1 MTQVPTRRA
10 GPHVLIIVQNLSV
23 PLDRRVWLECQ
34 TLVGAGY
41 RVSVICP
48 RGDGDGAY
56 TELDGVRIHRYKPAP
71 AARGVLAYG
80 FEFAYCWL
88 RAAALTWRIH
98 RADPVNVIQGCNP
111 PDTYWALARLF
122 RRAGVQFV
130 FDHHDLCPELYD
142 SKPGQ
147 SSQWVGSL
155 LRWLE
160 RRTFATADLVLTT
173 NESYRE
179 RASTRTGRPADDI
192 VVVRSGPDPEKMR
205 RGAPEPG
212 LRNGRAHLA
221 CYLGVMNPQDGVDI
235 VVRAADHVV
244 HGLGRDDIQF
254 ALLGDGDCGD
264 ELRRQATALGLD
276 DHITFTGMVGS
287 ADINR
292 YLSTGDVGLSPDP
305 YTAFNDVSTMN
316 KTLEYMAYGLPV
328 LAFRLAETMVSAG
341 TAGEYVAVSTDGG
354 HDDAKRFGAALVALL
369 DDPERR
375 ATMGATG
382 RERIEQSLGW
392 PASAAVYLA
401 AYDRLTGRH
410 LSLVSAA

>member
-1 MTQVPTRRA
+1 MTKASRRRG

-34 TLVGAGY
+34 TLVRAGY

-48 RGDGDGAY
+48 RGAGDSSY
-56 TELDGVRIHRYKPAP
+56 TELDGVRIHRYAPAP
-71 AARGVLAYG
+71 AARGILAYG

-88 RAAALTWRIH
+88 RALVLTWRIH
-98 RADPVNVIQGCNP
+98 RAEPLAVIQGCNP
-111 PDTYWALARLF
+111 PDTYWALALLF
-122 RRAGVQFV
+122 RRAGVRFV

-142 SKPGQ
+142 SKPGEP
-147 SSQWVGSL
+147 SRWVRWL

-179 RASTRTGRPADDI
+179 RASARTDRPADEI
-192 VVVRSGPDPEKMR
+192 VVVRSGPDPAKMR
-205 RGAPEPG
+205 RGTPEPD
-212 LRNGRAHLA
+212 LRNGRTYLA
-221 CYLGVMNPQDGVDI
+221 CYLGVMNPQDGVDV
-235 VVRAADHVV
+235 VVRAADHLV
-244 HGLGRDDIQF
+244 HGLGRDDVQV
-254 ALLGDGDCGD
+254 ALLGDGDCGE
-264 ELRRQATALGLD
+264 ELRRQASALGLD
-276 DHITFTGMVGS
+276 DYVTFTGMVGS
-287 ADINR
+287 AEIER
-292 YLSTGDVGLSPDP
+292 WLSTADVGLSPDP
-305 YTAFNDVSTMN
+305 YTVFNDVSTMN

-328 LAFRLAETMVSAG
+328 LAFRLTETAVSAG
-341 TAGEYVAVSTDGG
+341 PAGEYVAVWSDEGDEA
-354 HDDAKRFGAALVALL
+354 HRFGDALIGLL

-375 ATMGATG
+375 ATMGAAG
-382 RERIEQSLGW
+382 RERIEKSLGW